1 MSSGFRANALAVVA
15 LSLALVAC
23 DREERHSR
31 AKPLGEN
38 VPAGPSPGML
48 YAGGVPAAAADD
60 PRAKQYEN
68 NSPALAQG
76 QQLFMQMNCVGCH
89 AHGGGGMGPALMD
102 SEWRYGGSMTQIA
115 ATIVEGRP
123 NGMPSFRGKL
133 TDDQVW
139 QLAAYVRSLSGQE
152 RKDVVSSRS
161 DEMSTS
167 TPQTLAPTLPQRTA
181 ETAQQK

>member
-1 MSSGFRANALAVVA
+1 MSSGFQASVLAIAA

-38 VPAGPSPGML
+38 VPAGASPGVL
-48 YAGGVPAAAADD
+48 HAGPTPANAPAD
-60 PRAKQYEN
+60 PRAAMYLN
-68 NSPALAQG
+68 DAPALAEG
-76 QQLFMQMNCVGCH
+76 QRLFSWMNCVGCH
-89 AHGGGGMGPALMD
+89 SHGGGGMGPPLMD
-102 SEWRYGGSMTQIA
+102 TQWRYGGSVQQIA

-139 QLAAYVRSLSGQE
+139 KLAAYVSSLSGQE
-152 RKDVVSSRS
+152 RKDVASSRA
-161 DEMSTS
+161 DAMSAT
-167 TPQTLAPTLPQRTA
+167 TPQSLAPRQPQRPSD
-181 ETAQQK
+181 TAQQ

>member
-1 MSSGFRANALAVVA
+1 MSSGFRASVLAAAA

-38 VPAGPSPGML
+38 VPAGPSPGVL
-48 YAGGVPAAAADD
+48 HAGSPAAIPAVD
-60 PRAKQYEN
+60 PRAAMYLN
-68 NSPALAQG
+68 NAPALAEG
-76 QQLFMQMNCVGCH
+76 QRLFSWMNCVGCH
-89 AHGGGGMGPALMD
+89 SHGGGGMGPPLMD
-102 SEWRYGGSMTQIA
+102 NQWRYGGSVQQIA

-139 QLAAYVRSLSGQE
+139 KLAAYVSSLSGQE
-152 RKDVVSSRS
+152 RKDVASSRS
-161 DEMSTS
+161 DAMSAG
-167 TPQTLAPTLPQRTA
+167 TPQSLAPRLPERPSDS
-181 ETAQQK
+181 AQQ

>member
-1 MSSGFRANALAVVA
+1 MSSGFRASVLAVAA

-38 VPAGPSPGML
+38 VPAGPSPGLL
-48 YAGGVPAAAADD
+48 YAGGAPSNVPLD
-60 PRAKQYEN
+60 PRAALYEN
-68 NSPALAQG
+68 DAPALAEG
-76 QQLFMQMNCVGCH
+76 QQLFMWMNCVGCH
-89 AHGGGGMGPALMD
+89 AHGGGGMGPPLMD
-102 SEWRYGGSMTQIA
+102 NEWRYGGSMQQIA

-139 QLAAYVRSLSGQE
+139 KLAAYVRSLSGQQS
-152 RKDVVSSRS
+152 KDVVSSRS

-167 TPQTLAPTLPQRTA
+167 TPQTLAPRQPVRSADTA
-181 ETAQQK
+181 RQ

>member
-1 MSSGFRANALAVVA
+1 MSSGFRASLLVVAA

-23 DREERHSR
+23 DREQRESR

-38 VPAGPSPGML
+38 VPAGPSPGVL
-48 YAGGVPAAAADD
+48 VAGGTPISPPVD
-60 PRAKQYEN
+60 PRAGLYEN
-68 NSPALAQG
+68 NAPALAEG
-76 QQLFMQMNCVGCH
+76 QRLFSWMNCVGCH
-89 AHGGGGMGPALMD
+89 AHGGGGMGPPLTD
-102 SEWRYGGSMTQIA
+102 SEWRYGGSIPQIA

-139 QLAAYVRSLSGQE
+139 KLAAYVSSLSGQP

-161 DEMSTS
+161 DEMST
-167 TPQTLAPTLPQRTA
+167 TAPASLIPRQPERPA
-181 ETAQQK
+181 DTAQQ